1 MEFCQ
6 TYVGRLG
13 EELTSQEIKKY
24 VAMCLKSGKSTGQ
37 DRCSNELTK
46 TMTDE
51 EFQSVNMWVN
61 DVLTRDTSRQR
72 LTMNGTISELD

>member
-51 EFQSVNMWVN
+51 EFQFVNMWVN